1 MTGTQVNK
9 DMNAADNESK
19 YNNIL
24 AAMKTAES
32 DPYAGPLLKVMYREW
47 WDRVMWGKIPS
58 TLSFFSN
65 IIFQIWS

>member
-9 DMNAADNESK
+9 DMNATDNESK

-47 WDRVMWGKIPS
+47 WDRVM
-58 TLSFFSN
+58 
-65 IIFQIWS
+65 